1 MLWVTTTTVYSF
13 LRSKIRSSIFAVA
26 IGSRAEQGSSI
37 RSTSG
42 FTASARAMHSR
53 CCCPPDRLAPL
64 LSSESFT
71 SSQRAACFR
80 LSSTAW
86 SSFFLSRTPFN
97 RNPAATL
104 SPPHGPHPDH
114 GAGSDADAQHQE
126 DEDEGRAPGRAV
138 LCEGGAH
145 CESIH
150 LRRQGRDRLI
160 EPVEEVVVPRGGH
173 DQRGRF
179 PSDAGDA
186 EEGTSDKR
194 ARARREDDPKDGPVS
209 EDA

>member
-1 MLWVTTTTVYSF
+1 MMPLTECSSKSREMSWMASF
-13 LRSKIRSSIFAVA
+13 GPYQADILSTCTFAD
-26 IGSRAEQGSSI
+26 
-37 RSTSG
+37 TS
-42 FTASARAMHSR
+42 
-53 CCCPPDRLAPL
+53 
-64 LSSESFT
+64 
-71 SSQRAACFR
+71 
-80 LSSTAW
+80 
-86 SSFFLSRTPFN
+86 
-97 RNPAATL
+97 

-186 EEGTSDKR
+186 EEGPGDER

-209 EDA
+209 GDASGQAGLPRGRRASATHSKVAPLMMKSNHRRRVSRSTGNFIPPPPPPAGTGRR